1 MSDLFEEKEFLQNI
15 YFSLPLP
22 MILFDSSGNIII
34 ENKAAE
40 NLPSEAVSSSIKDSI
55 EEIINSNLP
64 YRKRIIYKYMD
75 KAREKEM
82 SVLIKG
88 SILEYDGNKYVLMVI
103 QDLAEIMQADGVVKV
118 CSNCKKVKR
127 TEYSW
132 QDIEVYIKGNL
143 ANVQFSHCICPD
155 CSEKLYN
162 TK

>member
-1 MSDLFEEKEFLQNI
+1 
-15 YFSLPLP
+15 

-55 EEIINSNLP
+55 EEIIKSVSP
-64 YRKRIIYKYMD
+64 YKKRINYKYMEED
-75 KAREKEM
+75 REKEM

-88 SILEYDGNKYVLMVI
+88 SILEYDGNKYILMVI
-103 QDLAEIMQADGVVKV
+103 QDLAEIMLTDGMVKV

-132 QDIEVYIKGNL
+132 QDIEVYIKDNL
-143 ANVQFSHCICPD
+143 ANVQFTHCICPD
-155 CSEKLYN
+155 CSEKLYKN
-162 TK
+162 K